1 MYHMDRELLAYEL
14 LMHPLARL
22 GGEADASADRQA
34 LVPGR
39 VTGTTGRVPPIDL
52 GLAASEDLRRFK
64 QCVRSHRHRFVLR

>member
-34 LVPGR
+34 LVPSR
-39 VTGTTGRVPPIDL
+39 VTCTTR
-52 GLAASEDLRRFK
+52 A
-64 QCVRSHRHRFVLR
+64 CSH